1 MITRFTPV
9 LPTQP
14 VYRSL
19 LQAMAHPC
27 RPEPLEVEAW
37 SSLLLAVVQTLLDHE
52 VSFCLHPD
60 APPEWEDEIF
70 TRTKSVKTAIT
81 QADYLIVNGAC
92 PKEDLAAL
100 KRGNPLFPDQGAT
113 VIQVLDQ
120 PQTKAGPMISGPG
133 LQTEA
138 PPVCNPLTRE
148 EWDAYRTINQ
158 EYPLGIVLI
167 SLIGTNTVCALP
179 RSTRIAPCM

>member
-1 MITRFTPV
+1 MTTRFTPV

-14 VYRSL
+14 VYRRL

-27 RPEPLEVEAW
+27 RPESLETEAW

-52 VSFCLHPD
+52 VTFCLHPGT
-60 APPEWEDEIF
+60 PVEWEDEIF
-70 TRTKSVKTAIT
+70 TRTKSVKTDVT
-81 QADYLIVNGAC
+81 QADYLIVKGAC
-92 PKEDLAAL
+92 PVEDLTAL

-120 PQTKAGPMISGPG
+120 AVAETGPVISGPG
-133 LQTEA
+133 LQTAA

-148 EWDAYRTINQ
+148 EWSAYRSINQ
-158 EYPLGIVLI
+158 EYPLGIDLI
-167 SLIGTNTVCALP
+167 SLIGTDTVCALP
-179 RSTRIAPCM
+179 RSTRIQI